1 MITDVKLLNKTSMAK
16 LHLSQPGMNF
26 SLSVAPEVL
35 AEYLK
40 TDVSKMDV
48 SQQLAHLNK
57 IKMELKEHECK

>member
-1 MITDVKLLNKTSMAK
+1 MAK
-16 LHLSQPGMNF
+16 LHLSQPGMSF

>member
-1 MITDVKLLNKTSMAK
+1 MAK

-35 AEYLK
+35 TEYLK

-48 SQQLAHLNK
+48 SQKLAQLNK
-57 IKMELKEHECK
+57 IKKELKEQECK